1 MQTQLNHKKIIDLIS
16 QDLELPSPSLV
27 AVKILNAVNQDKD
40 ALTSLGE
47 VIATDPSLTAKLLK
61 LANSVAFRANG
72 PIKTIDR
79 ALTHLGT
86 NLIKNVAL
94 SFVISE
100 QFSDAE
106 NSPLDLKLFWKRSF
120 VTAIAAEQLRNTCF
134 HKDESIFIAALLL
147 HLGMLVV
154 AQTKGSEYKTLIS
167 EAEKYAD
174 DLAQLEMESFGYS
187 HFQVAYALLKKWNIA
202 DDIAELLLFHPEQSI
217 PAELKKSLTIVR
229 CAEQIASICLDS
241 SIAEKARQ
249 LSVLMKDELSI
260 DEQTAGEL
268 YDLVAENSAELLRS
282 FEFDDAETRPY
293 SSLIEE
299 ANRELATMNLSQ
311 AQLVLEM
318 KEARVKAEQLT
329 LQLKKANAKLKNLAY
344 KDGLTCLYNHRYFQ
358 ESLTNELARATRYH
372 SSLSLIL
379 FDIDHFKGINDSLGH
394 QAGDQILVNIA
405 NAVRLAVRPS
415 DIVSRHGGDEFAVIL
430 PETNEAGAKV
440 FASRLR
446 RCVEGIAT
454 EVDKQLLYVTIS
466 IGVCTVSQEQGKIS
480 KEELICAADKGL
492 YQSKQNG
499 RNQITSIALETLAAN
514 A

>member
-154 AQTKGSEYKTLIS
+154 AQTK
-167 EAEKYAD
+167 A
-174 DLAQLEMESFGYS
+174 
-187 HFQVAYALLKKWNIA
+187 
-202 DDIAELLLFHPEQSI
+202 
-217 PAELKKSLTIVR
+217 
-229 CAEQIASICLDS
+229 AST
-241 SIAEKARQ
+241 K
-249 LSVLMKDELSI
+249 
-260 DEQTAGEL
+260 
-268 YDLVAENSAELLRS
+268 
-282 FEFDDAETRPY
+282 P
-293 SSLIEE
+293 
-299 ANRELATMNLSQ
+299 
-311 AQLVLEM
+311 
-318 KEARVKAEQLT
+318 
-329 LQLKKANAKLKNLAY
+329 
-344 KDGLTCLYNHRYFQ
+344 
-358 ESLTNELARATRYH
+358 
-372 SSLSLIL
+372 
-379 FDIDHFKGINDSLGH
+379 
-394 QAGDQILVNIA
+394 
-405 NAVRLAVRPS
+405 
-415 DIVSRHGGDEFAVIL
+415 
-430 PETNEAGAKV
+430 
-440 FASRLR
+440 
-446 RCVEGIAT
+446 
-454 EVDKQLLYVTIS
+454 
-466 IGVCTVSQEQGKIS
+466 
-480 KEELICAADKGL
+480 
-492 YQSKQNG
+492 
-499 RNQITSIALETLAAN
+499 
-514 A
+514 